1 MLLFYT
7 DPTVALFIEDL
18 RGQWDAIGGFLLL
31 WDILPHPLAV
41 LFIAGNVQLSVVHLQ
56 CFQEAQHILLL
67 LFDLELEETNSLSL
81 TQRTRGPVQYGKKK
95 KRFTVLRIYF
105 RAETQSMVVVQGS
118 LLYYYLFQQLV
129 YLLYR

>member
-41 LFIAGNVQLSVVHLQ
+41 LFIAGNVQLSVVDLQ

-81 TQRTRGPVQYGKKK
+81 TQSTRGPVQYENKTKK
-95 KRFTVLRIYF
+95 IY
-105 RAETQSMVVVQGS
+105 
-118 LLYYYLFQQLV
+118 
-129 YLLYR
+129 